1 MLYDEV
7 KEKNFR
13 KGKDKATL
21 SSFLTRN
28 QFNALMARLNR
39 LENKLE
45 LLIDKVIDEVNN
57 GNKPKDLPLHELF
70 STFYTLKAW
79 DERNSSA
86 IVYKGSLGLFSK
98 FMRKKYPKVKSL
110 TDLTPIMVSEYVR
123 HLKDK
128 RIFSKRRNQWEGLSE
143 RTINEHIKKL
153 RHALQIVD
161 SHGTQELR
169 EHLISIKR
177 PKTKKE
183 ISIPSDEELTTI
195 PEMLK
200 NMRKSKR
207 EDHKYL
213 AFVAATVLQF
223 CGRTNA
229 LSELRFDM
237 VDGLEEDEKP
247 IVSYIGKHGVE
258 QVKGLT
264 NEWYRDFLKQWKVY
278 VQRRYRDTSYFFPRE
293 WKGEVGHITDE
304 QLRVKFK
311 KFMQICGLPQLTVHS
326 WRYIYA
332 TKLYL
337 KGISPDAIKDILG
350 VDKRT
355 LKYYVKATQERK
367 KRALFTYLEKVS
379 ALPKE

>member
-1 MLYDEV
+1 MMKSRRNTLGKV
-7 KEKNFR
+7 
-13 KGKDKATL
+13 KDKTTP
-21 SSFLTRN
+21 SSFLTRDR
-28 QFNALMARLNR
+28 FNALMARFNR

-57 GNKPKDLPLHELF
+57 GNKPKDLPLDEFF
-70 STFYTLKAW
+70 STFCTLKAW
-79 DERNSSA
+79 DERHPSA

-98 FMRKKYPKVKSL
+98 FMRKRCPNVKSL

-128 RIFSKRRNQWEGLSE
+128 RIFSKRRNQWESLSE

-169 EHLISIKR
+169 ERLITIKR
-177 PKTKKE
+177 PRTKKE
-183 ISIPSDEELTTI
+183 IYIPSDEELAKI

-207 EDHKYL
+207 EDYKYF

-223 CGRTNA
+223 CGRTSA

-237 VDGLEEDEKP
+237 VDGLEKDEKP

-264 NEWYRDFLKQWKVY
+264 NEWYRNFLKEWKVY
-278 VQRRYRDTSYFFPRE
+278 IQRRYGSASYFFPRE
-293 WKGEVGHITDE
+293 RNGEMGHITDE

-311 KFMQICGLPQLTVHS
+311 KFMQICGLSQLAVHS

-337 KGISPDAIKDILG
+337 NGVSPEAIKDILG

-355 LKYYVKATQERK
+355 LKYYIKATQERK